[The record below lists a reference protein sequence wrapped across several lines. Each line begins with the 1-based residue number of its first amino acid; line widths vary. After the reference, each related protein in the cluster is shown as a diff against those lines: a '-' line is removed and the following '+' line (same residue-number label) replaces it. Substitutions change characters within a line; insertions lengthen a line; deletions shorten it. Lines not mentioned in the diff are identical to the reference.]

1 MKTPS
6 RSLSVCASLAILSCL
21 LGCSGDDAASP
32 RAPESVTD
40 IDGNVY
46 PTVEIAGTVWMAG
59 NLSVARYRNGVAIP
73 SDLDPA
79 AWAGTTSGAS
89 AVYPH
94 AQVDGVDSAAGMVD
108 AYGRLYNWYAV
119 ADTCGLCPEGW
130 RVPTEAE
137 WTQLELHLGMTPAE
151 AAQWGWRGTDEAA
164 QLRSAR
170 TEPEAHPRW
179 SSPNE
184 GATNESGF
192 SGLPGGFRREGGSF
206 DRHGGYAYWWSSTPY
221 QSAARSAMRRAL
233 FSPSTQVDRN
243 FADKGQGMS
252 IRCVKD

>member
-1 MKTPS
+1 MDITP
-6 RSLSVCASLAILSCL
+6 RRLFACTSLAILTCL
-21 LGCSGDDAASP
+21 LGCGSDDATSP
-32 RAPESVTD
+32 QAPLTVTD

-46 PTVEIAGTVWMAG
+46 PTVEIAGIIWMAK
-59 NLSVARYRNGVAIP
+59 NLSVTRYRNGVAIP
-73 SDLDPA
+73 FDLDTA
-79 AWAGTTSGAS
+79 AWVGTTSGAS

-94 AQVDGVDSAAGMVD
+94 AEVDGVDSAAEMAD

-130 RVPTEAE
+130 RVPTEAQ

-164 QLRSAR
+164 RLKSTR
-170 TEPEAHPRW
+170 TEPDAHPRW

-184 GATNESGF
+184 GATNQSGF
-192 SGLPGGFRREGGSF
+192 SGLPGGFRRESGSF
-206 DRHGGYAYWWSSTPY
+206 DRHGSYAYWWSSTQY

-233 FSPSTQVDRN
+233 FSPSTRVDRN
-243 FADKGQGMS
+243 FADKAQGMS